1 MLLSPVFR
9 RLYYRPSDADLD
21 EFHPRATRILYVGNL
36 SSSSLQAA
44 AAASSSN
51 SAASVSSGS
60 GSGNQKEVHDKFSPF
75 GEILEMDVKPKGGY
89 ACVQYADVSSVCKAI
104 RACDGHVLGDSSAR
118 VMKLGFGRAAPTK
131 CVWVS
136 GVATD
141 VKEKDLYAEFG
152 KYGKVQDIII
162 HNVLGLALIW
172 FDQVRPIILSS
183 SFSNVSVSLPYV
195 NCFVSGVVVG

>member
-1 MLLSPVFR
+1 MIQCLLFCR

-21 EFHPRATRILYVGNL
+21 EFHPRATRTLYVGNL

-44 AAASSSN
+44 ATSASSGGGG
-51 SAASVSSGS
+51 SS
-60 GSGNQKEVHDKFSPF
+60 NQKEEHDKFSPF

-118 VMKLGFGRAAPTK
+118 VMKLGFARAAPTK

-172 FDQVRPIILSS
+172 FDQVSNHILHG
-183 SFSNVSVSLPYV
+183 NNLPYYALSLWLMYV
-195 NCFVSGVVVG
+195 T

>member
-1 MLLSPVFR
+1 M
-9 RLYYRPSDADLD
+9 D
-21 EFHPRATRILYVGNL
+21 EFHPRATRTLYVGNL

-44 AAASSSN
+44 AASS
-51 SAASVSSGS
+51 ASGS
-60 GSGNQKEVHDKFSPF
+60 GSNQKEVHDKFSPF

-118 VMKLGFGRAAPTK
+118 VMKLGFARAAPTK

-136 GVATD
+136 GVAANE

-172 FDQVRPIILSS
+172 FDQVSKYLTLL
-183 SFSNVSVSLPYV
+183 V
-195 NCFVSGVVVG
+195 